1 VKDKDAMKKTMI
13 EMSHRI
19 GDSQLPPEA
28 KARKL
33 TEFFELN
40 KMALSALGPDTFMDI
55 KNAISDI
62 LRKISQE

>member
-28 KARKL
+28 KAKKL

-40 KMALSALGPDTFMDI
+40 KMELSALGPDTFMDI

>member
-1 VKDKDAMKKTMI
+1 MKKTMI
-13 EMSHRI
+13 EMSHKI
-19 GDSQLPPEA
+19 GNSKLPVEEKA
-28 KARKL
+28 KKL